1 MVGVRMAHEDRI
13 DGVEKATGRKV
24 DFTIPN
30 DYSLISLSH
39 GQGRPAVRLKPNSPF
54 TVALTA
60 MLAAEFGKE
69 ALTQPKR
76 SFFPFG
82 RM

>member
-1 MVGVRMAHEDRI
+1 M
-13 DGVEKATGRKV
+13 
-24 DFTIPN
+24 IPN

-54 TVALTA
+54 TVALTE
-60 MLAAEFGKE
+60 MLSAEFGQE